1 MVRMTTE
8 LVPDPVAHISIS
20 GVHGRDELNE
30 RLANAP
36 AYQEGRRS
44 SVGLLLLAAALGAGL
59 MYLLKRE

>member
-1 MVRMTTE
+1 MTTE
-8 LVPDPVAHISIS
+8 LVPDPVGRISIS

-36 AYQEGRRS
+36 VRERARRGP
-44 SVGLLLLAAALGAGL
+44 VGFLLLGAAIGAAL